1 MDLTDIITISGKSG
15 LYTIIG
21 QTKSNVI
28 VESIADG
35 KRFPTFSSN
44 RISALKDISIYTNDG
59 EASLSDIY
67 QKIYKKENGKEC
79 ISHNEPTDKL
89 YAYLEEILP
98 DYDKDQVYIS
108 DVKKL
113 FQWYNLLHK
122 AEKLKLTDSN
132 DKADDKA
139 DDKAKQEGNSPEESS
154 EKENASSQ

>member
-67 QKIYKKENGKEC
+67 QKIY
-79 ISHNEPTDKL
+79 SKL
-89 YAYLEEILP
+89 
-98 DYDKDQVYIS
+98 Q
-108 DVKKL
+108 
-113 FQWYNLLHK
+113 
-122 AEKLKLTDSN
+122 
-132 DKADDKA
+132 
-139 DDKAKQEGNSPEESS
+139 
-154 EKENASSQ
+154 

>member
-1 MDLTDIITISGKSG
+1 MDLTDIITISGKPG

-67 QKIYKKENGKEC
+67 QKIYEKESGKEC

-98 DYDKDQVYIS
+98 DYDKDQVYTS

-122 AEKLKLTDSN
+122 ADKLKLTDS
-132 DKADDKA
+132 DDKA
-139 DDKAKQEGNSPEESS
+139 DDKAEQEGNSPKESS
-154 EKENASSQ
+154 EKEKTSSQ

>member
-1 MDLTDIITISGKSG
+1 MDLTDIITISGKPG
-15 LYTIIG
+15 LHTIIG

-67 QKIYKKENGKEC
+67 QKIYEKESGKEC

-89 YAYLEEILP
+89 YTYLEEILP
-98 DYDKDQVYIS
+98 DYDKDQVYTS

-122 AEKLKLTDSN
+122 ADKLKLTDS
-132 DKADDKA
+132 DDKA
-139 DDKAKQEGNSPEESS
+139 DDKAEQEEKSPEESS
-154 EKENASSQ
+154 EKEKTSSQ

>member
-98 DYDKDQVYIS
+98 DYDKDQVYTS
-108 DVKKL
+108 DIKKL

-122 AEKLKLTDSN
+122 AEKLKLTKS
-132 DKADDKA
+132 DDKA
-139 DDKAKQEGNSPEESS
+139 DNKAKQEEKSPEESS
-154 EKENASSQ
+154 EKEKASSK

>member
-21 QTKSNVI
+21 QTKSNII

-67 QKIYKKENGKEC
+67 QKIYKKENGKEG

-98 DYDKDQVYIS
+98 DYDKDQVYTS
-108 DVKKL
+108 DIKKL

-122 AEKLKLTDSN
+122 AKKLKIKEADKKSEPKEISSVESTEN
-132 DKADDKA
+132 D
-139 DDKAKQEGNSPEESS
+139 EEVTQ
-154 EKENASSQ
+154 KNQ

>member
-67 QKIYKKENGKEC
+67 QKIHEKENGKEC

-98 DYDKDQVYIS
+98 DYDKDQVYTS
-108 DVKKL
+108 DIKKL

-122 AEKLKLTDSN
+122 AEKLKLTKS
-132 DKADDKA
+132 DDKA
-139 DDKAKQEGNSPEESS
+139 DNKAKQEEKSPEESS
-154 EKENASSQ
+154 EKEKASSK

>member
-21 QTKSNVI
+21 QTKNNVI

-59 EASLSDIY
+59 ESSLSEIY
-67 QKIYKKENGKEC
+67 QKIYDKENGKEC
-79 ISHNEPTDKL
+79 IAHNKPAEEL
-89 YAYLEEILP
+89 YNYLEEILP
-98 DYDKDQVYIS
+98 DYDKEQVYTS

-113 FQWYNLLHK
+113 FQWYNLLQK
-122 AEKLKLTDSN
+122 AGKLKPETSSKKEEKKSSKKDAEKS
-132 DKADDKA
+132 
-139 DDKAKQEGNSPEESS
+139 
-154 EKENASSQ
+154 